1 MNLTK
6 GEKESEEYYDWIMSR
21 DIQDNQHCIAFN
33 LWQINKTLERLIKVT
48 KEKA

>member
-6 GEKESEEYYDWIMSR
+6 GEKENEEYWDWAISR
-21 DIQDNQHCIAFN
+21 DIQDNQHSIAFN
-33 LWQINKTLERLIKVT
+33 LWQINKTLERLIKAT